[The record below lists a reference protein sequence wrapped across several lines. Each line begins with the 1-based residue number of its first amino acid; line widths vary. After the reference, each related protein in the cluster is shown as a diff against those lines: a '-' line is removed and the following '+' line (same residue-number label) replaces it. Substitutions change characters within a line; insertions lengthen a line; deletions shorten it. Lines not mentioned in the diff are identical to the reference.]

1 MSDLSASVEVCGA
14 KHPTSWWITCQLDT
28 DHFGEHVRDCPPVEV
43 GERLKFSQLTVHWQ
57 DPCECD
63 SHTGVGEDLW
73 KCDECGEVI
82 RYVDDPQGRIVVTT
96 LHPYNDRRVRVEMV
110 TPGDRPG
117 NLWETDDV
125 GIPSVDVCSFC
136 ADPECDGIG
145 CIGSL
150 DSNETADHDTIEQL
164 HDLIRAGAA
173 WKIMQTHG
181 YVVAERALAHAEHR
195 VAHEFGVEGAEP
207 VTWREWQVISDDGGG
222 VSFSVN
228 VLDFDSE
235 RVAARWVR
243 PGTHLAMAEY
253 RRWTSTAVL
262 VARKRHET
270 RCPRDVGK
278 RPRWMS
284 PDQYD
289 PCQCTLTAGHQP
301 PCRCLHGADEP
312 STSEEA
318 DRG

>member
-1 MSDLSASVEVCGA
+1 MRGPTVADLNEEYRSRNPYR
-14 KHPTSWWITCQLDT
+14 H
-28 DHFGEHVRDCPPVEV
+28 DHNPLNEDFHGGICAA
-43 GERLKFSQLTVHWQ
+43 
-57 DPCECD
+57 CE
-63 SHTGVGEDLW
+63 
-73 KCDECGEVI
+73 
-82 RYVDDPQGRIVVTT
+82 
-96 LHPYNDRRVRVEMV
+96 
-110 TPGDRPG
+110 
-117 NLWETDDV
+117 WETDDV

-195 VAHEFGVEGAEP
+195 AAHEFGVEGAEP

-235 RVAARWVR
+235 RGCAMGATRHSPRHGRVSAMDVDRRARCPQAPRDEMSSRRGQAAEMDVARPVR
-243 PGTHLAMAEY
+243 PLPVHPDGG
-253 RRWTSTAVL
+253 TSTTL
-262 VARKRHET
+262 PLP
-270 RCPRDVGK
+270 PRG
-278 RPRWMS
+278 
-284 PDQYD
+284 
-289 PCQCTLTAGHQP
+289 G
-301 PCRCLHGADEP
+301 
-312 STSEEA
+312 
-318 DRG
+318 

>member
-1 MSDLSASVEVCGA
+1 MRGPTVADLNEEYRSRNPYR
-14 KHPTSWWITCQLDT
+14 H
-28 DHFGEHVRDCPPVEV
+28 DHNPLNEDFHGGICAA
-43 GERLKFSQLTVHWQ
+43 
-57 DPCECD
+57 CE
-63 SHTGVGEDLW
+63 
-73 KCDECGEVI
+73 
-82 RYVDDPQGRIVVTT
+82 
-96 LHPYNDRRVRVEMV
+96 
-110 TPGDRPG
+110 
-117 NLWETDDV
+117 WETDDV